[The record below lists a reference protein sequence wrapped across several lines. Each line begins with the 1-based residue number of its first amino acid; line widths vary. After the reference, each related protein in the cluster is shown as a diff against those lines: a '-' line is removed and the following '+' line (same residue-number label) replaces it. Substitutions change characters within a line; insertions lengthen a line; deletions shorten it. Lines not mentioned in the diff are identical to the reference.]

1 MTKFERAI
9 RRAVAAVNSEVLA
22 NPLVFLT
29 ESDIQSRLY
38 AELFPSFG
46 GVVEATNASCWGLE
60 TARKLRPTF
69 SSRLHSELLLPEGR
83 IDLAILDLRET
94 FFRFSPKGK
103 FSHAQLGT
111 SGDHAFLEIKVS
123 RTHRSS
129 LGGKSRWLYLLQA
142 DLNKLSRYPWL
153 SFLLAYNFD
162 IDGVNTADIAGLRES
177 MGPNTRLIYT
187 NAKLPF
193 IFLEAE
199 LGGLTPT
206 PRS

>member
-1 MTKFERAI
+1 MTRFERAI
-9 RRAVAAVNSEVLA
+9 RREIATVNSEVCA

-38 AELFPSFG
+38 AALLPSFG

-60 TARKLRPTF
+60 KVRKLRPAY

-83 IDLAILDLRET
+83 IDLAILDLRST
-94 FFRFSPKGK
+94 VFKFSPKGK
-103 FSHAQLGT
+103 FSYAKLEA
-111 SGDHAFLEIKVS
+111 SGDHAFLEIKLS

-142 DLNKLSRYPWL
+142 DLQKLNRYPWL

-162 IDGVNTADIAGLRES
+162 IDGVNATDIAGLRRS
-177 MGPNTRLIYT
+177 AGPNTRLIYT
-187 NAKLPF
+187 TSKLPV
-193 IFLEAE
+193 IFLDAE
-199 LGGLTPT
+199 LE